1 MKKNFK
7 IWTREL
13 EQEPIKIRTEEK
25 VRYLKQKIEELPEVS
40 ISVFERVYYWF
51 SNGLKYTKVMYYLIK
66 IIDQIQR
73 LKMDNNQKTSKA
85 GTIKI
90 IVAALTAIIGIIW
103 GKDIPGDIQA
113 VLVSVAVGVYTLI
126 DFFIDLF
133 TNKPDDNSTD

>member
-1 MKKNFK
+1 MNKFK

-13 EQEPIKIRTEEK
+13 EQEPIKIRTEDK

-40 ISVFERVYYWF
+40 ISVFERVYYIF
-51 SNGLKYTKVMYYLIK
+51 HTGLKYTKVMYYLIK
-66 IIDQIQR
+66 IIDKIQR

-90 IVAALTAIIGIIW
+90 IVAALSAIIAIIW
-103 GKDIPGDIQA
+103 GESIPAGIQET
-113 VLVSVAVGVYTLI
+113 LVGVAIGVYALV

-133 TNKPDDNSTD
+133 TNKPDDNLTN